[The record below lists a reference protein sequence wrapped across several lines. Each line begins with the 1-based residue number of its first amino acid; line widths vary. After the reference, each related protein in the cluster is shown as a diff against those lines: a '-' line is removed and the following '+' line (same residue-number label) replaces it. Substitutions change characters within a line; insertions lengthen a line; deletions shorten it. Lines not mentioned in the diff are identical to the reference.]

1 MAVYSIH
8 FLIKY
13 VIWEVVVMKKS
24 AVIRTAASALLCL
37 SLTTGAVMPKQ
48 AYAWDWLSA
57 GLALFQVGA
66 QYAYLNKQ
74 VSYLDN
80 KGRDEYM
87 GQIKDKY
94 GVNTDPTANAMLA
107 RIMTRLSDAVA
118 LTDDSIVK
126 KPYNYFVNNDN
137 SFNAFC
143 TLGHNMSVNIGAF
156 TKLNYNEDELAFV
169 IAHEMGHGQ
178 KNHPSAGVKRA
189 LPISI
194 LAALYASQNQ
204 NTASDIGAALV
215 STIGTAKWVTKPME
229 TQADKLAFD
238 YAVQAGYNVGA
249 GAAVWQR
256 ILEQNGSKSSG
267 FAELFNDHPT
277 SVSRRNNY
285 SKKLT
290 EWSGNNVKVNE
301 DTGLITVAGKH
312 FYTPAKTATMSG
324 PEQAYLIG
332 GNLAAVFHDGR
343 QKEAVWTNSENV
355 LLVGEQPVMSFDG
368 VEEAGILENRLR
380 DILSSSEAKAAAD
393 VQTEKETDKA
403 KLTKK
408 TKDETKAMKEA
419 DTSAT
424 RPMTMREKVEAY
436 KAQQQK

>member
-1 MAVYSIH
+1 
-8 FLIKY
+8 
-13 VIWEVVVMKKS
+13 MKK
-24 AVIRTAASALLCL
+24 ATIIRTTVSAALCL

-48 AYAWDWLSA
+48 ALAWDWLSA

-66 QYAYLNKQ
+66 EYAYLNKQ

-94 GVNTDPTANAMLA
+94 GVNTDPTANAMLG

-126 KPYNYFVNNDN
+126 KPYNYFVNNDK

-156 TKLNYNEDELAFV
+156 TRLNYNEDELAFV

-189 LPISI
+189 LPLSIIS
-194 LAALYASQNQ
+194 ALYASQNQ
-204 NTASDIGAALV
+204 NTASSIGAALV

-229 TQADKLAFD
+229 SQADKLAFD
-238 YAVQAGYNVGA
+238 YATAAGYNVGA
-249 GAAVWQR
+249 GAALWQH

-277 SVSRRNNY
+277 SINRRNNY
-285 SKKLT
+285 NKKIT

-301 DTGLITVAGKH
+301 ESGLITVAGKP
-312 FYTPAKTATMSG
+312 FYTPEKTAAMSSQ
-324 PEQAYLIG
+324 EQAFLIA
-332 GNLAAVFHDGR
+332 GNLAAVFREGR
-343 QKEAVWTNSENV
+343 QREPVWTNSENM

-368 VEEAGILENRLR
+368 VAESGTVEKRLR
-380 DILSSSEAKAAAD
+380 EILSNS
-393 VQTEKETDKA
+393 
-403 KLTKK
+403 
-408 TKDETKAMKEA
+408 
-419 DTSAT
+419 
-424 RPMTMREKVEAY
+424 
-436 KAQQQK
+436 

>member
-1 MAVYSIH
+1 
-8 FLIKY
+8 
-13 VIWEVVVMKKS
+13 MKKS
-24 AVIRTAASALLCL
+24 SIIRTAASAALCL

-48 AYAWDWLSA
+48 ALAWDWLSA

-66 QYAYLNKQ
+66 EYAYLNKQ

-126 KPYNYFVNNDN
+126 KPYNYFVNNDK

-178 KNHPSAGVKRA
+178 KNHPAAGVKRA
-189 LPISI
+189 LPLSI
-194 LAALYASQNQ
+194 LGALYASQNR
-204 NTASDIGAALV
+204 NSASSVGAALV
-215 STIGTAKWVTKPME
+215 TTIGTAKWVTKPME
-229 TQADKLAFD
+229 SQADKLAFD
-238 YAVQAGYNVGA
+238 YAVAAGYNVGA
-249 GAAVWQR
+249 GAALWQH

-277 SVSRRNNY
+277 SVSRRDNY
-285 SKKLT
+285 NKKIT
-290 EWSGNNVKVNE
+290 EWSKNQVNVNKE
-301 DTGLITVAGKH
+301 TGLITVAGKP
-312 FYTPAKTATMSG
+312 FYTPAKTTNMS
-324 PEQAYLIG
+324 PQEQAFLIA
-332 GNLAAVFHDGR
+332 GNLSAVFHDGG
-343 QKEAVWTNSENV
+343 QHDAVWTNSENT

-368 VEEAGILENRLR
+368 VADADAVEKRLR
-380 DILSSSEAKAAAD
+380 DILSSSNVRTVVTEEIKDDNNSKRSTAKVKAEQKQESAA
-393 VQTEKETDKA
+393 
-403 KLTKK
+403 
-408 TKDETKAMKEA
+408 ETK
-419 DTSAT
+419 
-424 RPMTMREKVEAY
+424 PMTMRQKLEAY
-436 KAQQQK
+436 KAQQ

>member
-1 MAVYSIH
+1 
-8 FLIKY
+8 
-13 VIWEVVVMKKS
+13 MKKS
-24 AVIRTAASALLCL
+24 SIIRTAASAALCL

-48 AYAWDWLSA
+48 ALAWDWLSA

-66 QYAYLNKQ
+66 EYAYLNKQ

-126 KPYNYFVNNDN
+126 KPYNYFVNNDK

-178 KNHPSAGVKRA
+178 KNHPAAGVKRA
-189 LPISI
+189 LPLSI
-194 LAALYASQNQ
+194 LGALYASQNR
-204 NTASDIGAALV
+204 NSASSVGAALV
-215 STIGTAKWVTKPME
+215 TTIGTAKWVTKPME
-229 TQADKLAFD
+229 SQADKLAFD
-238 YAVQAGYNVGA
+238 YAVAAGYNVGA
-249 GAAVWQR
+249 GAALWQH

-277 SVSRRNNY
+277 SVSRRDNY
-285 SKKLT
+285 NKKIT
-290 EWSGNNVKVNE
+290 EWSKKQVTVNKE
-301 DTGLITVAGKH
+301 TGLITVAGKP
-312 FYTPAKTATMSG
+312 FYTPAKTTNMS
-324 PEQAYLIG
+324 PQEQAFLIA
-332 GNLAAVFHDGR
+332 GNLSAVFHDGG
-343 QKEAVWTNSENV
+343 QHDAVWTNSENV
-355 LLVGEQPVMSFDG
+355 LLVGEQPVMSLDG
-368 VEEAGILENRLR
+368 VADSDAVEKRLR
-380 DILSSSEAKAAAD
+380 DILSSSKAVNEKASALLGREKADAKADKDSELKTESNAKD
-393 VQTEKETDKA
+393 VNIAKA
-403 KLTKK
+403 
-408 TKDETKAMKEA
+408 ETKQQKESV
-419 DTSAT
+419 TET
-424 RPMTMREKVEAY
+424 KPMTMRQKLEAY
-436 KAQQQK
+436 KAQQK

>member
-1 MAVYSIH
+1 
-8 FLIKY
+8 
-13 VIWEVVVMKKS
+13 MKKS
-24 AVIRTAASALLCL
+24 SIIRTAASAALCL

-48 AYAWDWLSA
+48 ALAWDWLSA

-66 QYAYLNKQ
+66 EYAYLNKQ

-94 GVNTDPTANAMLA
+94 GVNTDPTANAMLT

-126 KPYNYFVNNDN
+126 KPYNYFVNNDK

-178 KNHPSAGVKRA
+178 KNHPAAGVKRS
-189 LPISI
+189 LPLSI
-194 LAALYASQNQ
+194 LGALYASQNR
-204 NTASDIGAALV
+204 NSASSVGAALV
-215 STIGTAKWVTKPME
+215 TTIGTAKWVTKPME
-229 TQADKLAFD
+229 SQADKLAFD
-238 YAVQAGYNVGA
+238 YAVAAGYNVGA
-249 GAAVWQR
+249 GAALWQH

-277 SVSRRNNY
+277 SVSRRDNY
-285 SKKLT
+285 NKKIT
-290 EWSGNNVKVNE
+290 EWSKNQVNVNKE
-301 DTGLITVAGKH
+301 TGLITVAGKP
-312 FYTPAKTATMSG
+312 FYTPAKTTNMS
-324 PEQAYLIG
+324 PQEQAFLIA
-332 GNLAAVFHDGR
+332 GNLSAVFHDGG
-343 QKEAVWTNSENV
+343 QHDAVWTNSENT

-368 VEEAGILENRLR
+368 VADADAVEKRLR
-380 DILSSSEAKAAAD
+380 DVLSSSNVRTVVAEEIKDDNNSKRSTAKA
-393 VQTEKETDKA
+393 
-403 KLTKK
+403 
-408 TKDETKAMKEA
+408 ETKQKQESTAETK
-419 DTSAT
+419 
-424 RPMTMREKVEAY
+424 PMTMRQKLEAY
-436 KAQQQK
+436 KAQQ

>member
-1 MAVYSIH
+1 
-8 FLIKY
+8 
-13 VIWEVVVMKKS
+13 MKKS
-24 AVIRTAASALLCL
+24 DIIRTTVSAALCL
-37 SLTTGAVMPKQ
+37 TLTTGAVMPRQ

-66 QYAYLNKQ
+66 EYAYLNKQ

-94 GVNTDPTANAMLA
+94 GVNTDPTANAMLT

-118 LTDDSIVK
+118 LTDDSVVK

-178 KNHPSAGVKRA
+178 KNHPAAGVKRA
-189 LPISI
+189 LPLSI
-194 LAALYASQNQ
+194 LSALYASQNP
-204 NTASDIGAALV
+204 NTASSVGAALV

-229 TQADKLAFD
+229 SQADKLAFD
-238 YAVQAGYNVGA
+238 YAVTAGYNVGA
-249 GAAVWQR
+249 GAALWQH

-277 SVSRRNNY
+277 SVSRRTNY
-285 SKKLT
+285 NKKIT
-290 EWSGNNVKVNE
+290 EWSGNHIKVNE
-301 DTGLITVAGKH
+301 ETGLITVAGKP
-312 FYTPAKTATMSG
+312 FYTPAKTATMSA
-324 PEQAYLIG
+324 PEQAFLIG
-332 GNLAAVFHDGR
+332 GNLAAAFHDGR
-343 QKEAVWTNSENV
+343 QREAVWTNSENV
-355 LLVGEQPVMSFDG
+355 LLVGEQPVMSLDG
-368 VEEAGILENRLR
+368 VAEAGTLEAKLR
-380 DILSSSEAKAAAD
+380 EVLSSSKSVTQVVTQTQNEKDAAAAKQKEKAKAETKLKTETDAKAA
-393 VQTEKETDKA
+393 
-403 KLTKK
+403 
-408 TKDETKAMKEA
+408 
-419 DTSAT
+419 
-424 RPMTMREKVEAY
+424 RPMTMRERLEAY
-436 KAQQQK
+436 FAKRQ

>member
-1 MAVYSIH
+1 
-8 FLIKY
+8 
-13 VIWEVVVMKKS
+13 MKKS
-24 AVIRTAASALLCL
+24 SIIRTAASAALCL

-48 AYAWDWLSA
+48 ALAWDWLSA

-66 QYAYLNKQ
+66 EYAYLNKQ

-126 KPYNYFVNNDN
+126 KPYNYFVNNDK

-156 TKLNYNEDELAFV
+156 DKLNYNEDELAFV

-178 KNHPSAGVKRA
+178 KNHPAAGVKRA
-189 LPISI
+189 LPLSI
-194 LAALYASQNQ
+194 LGALYASQNR
-204 NTASDIGAALV
+204 NSASSVGAALV
-215 STIGTAKWVTKPME
+215 TTIGTAKWVTKPME
-229 TQADKLAFD
+229 SQADKLAFD
-238 YAVQAGYNVGA
+238 YAVAAGYNVGA
-249 GAAVWQR
+249 GAALWQH

-277 SVSRRNNY
+277 SVSRRDNY
-285 SKKLT
+285 NKKIT
-290 EWSGNNVKVNE
+290 EWSKNQVNVNKE
-301 DTGLITVAGKH
+301 TGLITVAGKP
-312 FYTPAKTATMSG
+312 FYTPAKTTNMS
-324 PEQAYLIG
+324 PQEQAFLIA
-332 GNLAAVFHDGR
+332 GNLSAVFHDGG
-343 QKEAVWTNSENV
+343 QHDAVWTNSENT

-368 VEEAGILENRLR
+368 VADANAVEKRLR
-380 DILSSSEAKAAAD
+380 DILSSSNVRTVVAEEIKDDNNSKRSTAKA
-393 VQTEKETDKA
+393 
-403 KLTKK
+403 
-408 TKDETKAMKEA
+408 ETKQKQESTAETK
-419 DTSAT
+419 
-424 RPMTMREKVEAY
+424 PMTMRQKLEAY
-436 KAQQQK
+436 KAQQ

>member
-1 MAVYSIH
+1 
-8 FLIKY
+8 
-13 VIWEVVVMKKS
+13 MKKS
-24 AVIRTAASALLCL
+24 SIIRTAASAALCL

-48 AYAWDWLSA
+48 ALAWDWLSA

-66 QYAYLNKQ
+66 EYAYLNKQ

-126 KPYNYFVNNDN
+126 KPYNYFVNNDK

-178 KNHPSAGVKRA
+178 KNHPAAGVKRA
-189 LPISI
+189 LPLSI
-194 LAALYASQNQ
+194 LGALYASQNR
-204 NTASDIGAALV
+204 NSASSVGAALV
-215 STIGTAKWVTKPME
+215 TTIGTAKWVTKPME
-229 TQADKLAFD
+229 SQADKLAFD
-238 YAVQAGYNVGA
+238 YAVAAGYNVGA
-249 GAAVWQR
+249 GAALWQH

-277 SVSRRNNY
+277 SVSRRDNY
-285 SKKLT
+285 NKKIT
-290 EWSGNNVKVNE
+290 EWSKNQVTVNKE
-301 DTGLITVAGKH
+301 TGLITVAGKP
-312 FYTPAKTATMSG
+312 FYTPAKTTNMS
-324 PEQAYLIG
+324 PQEQAFLIA
-332 GNLAAVFHDGR
+332 GNLSAVFHDGG
-343 QKEAVWTNSENV
+343 QHDAVWTNSENT

-368 VEEAGILENRLR
+368 VADADAIEKRLR
-380 DILSSSEAKAAAD
+380 DILSSSNVRTVVTEEIKDDNNSKRSTAKA
-393 VQTEKETDKA
+393 
-403 KLTKK
+403 
-408 TKDETKAMKEA
+408 ETKQKQESTAETK
-419 DTSAT
+419 
-424 RPMTMREKVEAY
+424 PMTMRQKLEAY
-436 KAQQQK
+436 KAKQK

>member
-1 MAVYSIH
+1 
-8 FLIKY
+8 
-13 VIWEVVVMKKS
+13 MKKS
-24 AVIRTAASALLCL
+24 SIIRTAASAALCL

-48 AYAWDWLSA
+48 ALAWDWLSA

-66 QYAYLNKQ
+66 EYAYLNKQ

-94 GVNTDPTANAMLA
+94 GVNTDPTANAMLT

-126 KPYNYFVNNDN
+126 KPYNYFVNNDK

-178 KNHPSAGVKRA
+178 KNHPAAGVKRA
-189 LPISI
+189 LPLSI
-194 LAALYASQNQ
+194 LGALYASQNR
-204 NTASDIGAALV
+204 NSASSVGAALV
-215 STIGTAKWVTKPME
+215 TTIGTAKWVTKPME
-229 TQADKLAFD
+229 SQADKLAFD
-238 YAVQAGYNVGA
+238 YAVAAGYNVGG
-249 GAAVWQR
+249 GAALWQH

-277 SVSRRNNY
+277 SVSRRDNY
-285 SKKLT
+285 NKKIT
-290 EWSGNNVKVNE
+290 EWSKNQVTVNKE
-301 DTGLITVAGKH
+301 TGLITVAGKP
-312 FYTPAKTATMSG
+312 FYTPAKTTNMS
-324 PEQAYLIG
+324 PQEQAFLIA
-332 GNLAAVFHDGR
+332 GNLSAVFHDGG
-343 QKEAVWTNSENV
+343 QHDAVWTNSENT

-368 VEEAGILENRLR
+368 VADADAVEKRLR
-380 DILSSSEAKAAAD
+380 DVLSSSNVRTVVAEEIKDDNNSKRSTAKA
-393 VQTEKETDKA
+393 
-403 KLTKK
+403 
-408 TKDETKAMKEA
+408 ETKQKQESTAETK
-419 DTSAT
+419 
-424 RPMTMREKVEAY
+424 PMTMRQKLEAY
-436 KAQQQK
+436 KAQQ

>member
-1 MAVYSIH
+1 
-8 FLIKY
+8 
-13 VIWEVVVMKKS
+13 MKKS
-24 AVIRTAASALLCL
+24 SIIRTAASAALCL

-48 AYAWDWLSA
+48 ALAWDWLSA

-66 QYAYLNKQ
+66 EYAYLNKQ

-126 KPYNYFVNNDN
+126 KPYNYFVNNDK

-178 KNHPSAGVKRA
+178 KNHPAAGVKRA
-189 LPISI
+189 LPLSI
-194 LAALYASQNQ
+194 LGALYASQNR
-204 NTASDIGAALV
+204 NSASSVGAALV
-215 STIGTAKWVTKPME
+215 TTIGTAKWVTKPME
-229 TQADKLAFD
+229 SQADKLAFD
-238 YAVQAGYNVGA
+238 YAVAAGYNVGA
-249 GAAVWQR
+249 GAALWQH

-277 SVSRRNNY
+277 SVSRRDNY
-285 SKKLT
+285 NKKIT
-290 EWSGNNVKVNE
+290 EWSKNQVNVNKE
-301 DTGLITVAGKH
+301 TGLITVAGKP
-312 FYTPAKTATMSG
+312 FYTPAKTTNMS
-324 PEQAYLIG
+324 PQEQAFLIA
-332 GNLAAVFHDGR
+332 GNLSAVFHGGGQHD
-343 QKEAVWTNSENV
+343 AVWTNSNNI
-355 LLVGEQPVMSFDG
+355 LLIGEQPVMSLDSVADADA
-368 VEEAGILENRLR
+368 VETKLR
-380 DILSSSEAKAAAD
+380 DILSSSNVRTVVTEEIKDDNNSKRSTAKA
-393 VQTEKETDKA
+393 
-403 KLTKK
+403 
-408 TKDETKAMKEA
+408 ETKQKQESTAETK
-419 DTSAT
+419 
-424 RPMTMREKVEAY
+424 PMTMRQKLEAY
-436 KAQQQK
+436 KAKQK

>member
-1 MAVYSIH
+1 
-8 FLIKY
+8 
-13 VIWEVVVMKKS
+13 MKKS
-24 AVIRTAASALLCL
+24 SIIRTAASAALCL

-48 AYAWDWLSA
+48 ALAWDWLSA

-66 QYAYLNKQ
+66 EYAYLNKQ

-126 KPYNYFVNNDN
+126 KPYNYFVNNDK

-178 KNHPSAGVKRA
+178 KNHPAAGVKRA
-189 LPISI
+189 LPLSI
-194 LAALYASQNQ
+194 LGALYASQNR
-204 NTASDIGAALV
+204 NSASSVGAALV
-215 STIGTAKWVTKPME
+215 TTIGTAKWVTKPME
-229 TQADKLAFD
+229 SQADKLAFD
-238 YAVQAGYNVGA
+238 YAVAAGYNVGA
-249 GAAVWQR
+249 GAALWQH

-277 SVSRRNNY
+277 SVSRRDNY
-285 SKKLT
+285 NKKIT
-290 EWSGNNVKVNE
+290 EWSKNLVNVNKE
-301 DTGLITVAGKH
+301 TGLITVAGKP
-312 FYTPAKTATMSG
+312 FYTPAKTTNMS
-324 PEQAYLIG
+324 PQEQAFLIA
-332 GNLAAVFHDGR
+332 GNLSAVFHGGGQHD
-343 QKEAVWTNSENV
+343 AVWTNSENT

-368 VEEAGILENRLR
+368 VADADAVEKRLR
-380 DILSSSEAKAAAD
+380 EILSSSNVKTVVTEEIKDDNNSKRSTAK
-393 VQTEKETDKA
+393 VKA
-403 KLTKK
+403 EQKQESTA
-408 TKDETKAMKEA
+408 ETK
-419 DTSAT
+419 
-424 RPMTMREKVEAY
+424 PMTMRQKLEAY
-436 KAQQQK
+436 KAQQ

>member
-1 MAVYSIH
+1 
-8 FLIKY
+8 
-13 VIWEVVVMKKS
+13 MKKS
-24 AVIRTAASALLCL
+24 SIIRTAASAALCL

-48 AYAWDWLSA
+48 ALAWDWLSA

-66 QYAYLNKQ
+66 EYAYLNKQ

-126 KPYNYFVNNDN
+126 KPYNYFVNNDK

-178 KNHPSAGVKRA
+178 KNHPAAGVKRA
-189 LPISI
+189 LPLSI
-194 LAALYASQNQ
+194 LGALYASQNR
-204 NTASDIGAALV
+204 NSASSVGAALV
-215 STIGTAKWVTKPME
+215 TTIGTAKWVTKPME
-229 TQADKLAFD
+229 SQADKLAFD
-238 YAVQAGYNVGA
+238 YAVAAGYNVGA
-249 GAAVWQR
+249 GAALWQH

-277 SVSRRNNY
+277 SVSRRDNY
-285 SKKLT
+285 NKKIT
-290 EWSGNNVKVNE
+290 EWSKNQVNVNKE
-301 DTGLITVAGKH
+301 TGLITVAGKP
-312 FYTPAKTATMSG
+312 FYTPAKTTNMS
-324 PEQAYLIG
+324 PQEQAFLIA
-332 GNLAAVFHDGR
+332 GNLSAVFHDGG
-343 QKEAVWTNSENV
+343 QHDAVWTNSENT

-368 VEEAGILENRLR
+368 VADSDAVEKRLR
-380 DILSSSEAKAAAD
+380 DILSSSNVRTVVAEEIKDDNNSKRSTAKA
-393 VQTEKETDKA
+393 
-403 KLTKK
+403 
-408 TKDETKAMKEA
+408 ETKQKQEPAAETK
-419 DTSAT
+419 
-424 RPMTMREKVEAY
+424 PMTMRQKLEAY
-436 KAQQQK
+436 KAQQ

>member
-1 MAVYSIH
+1 
-8 FLIKY
+8 
-13 VIWEVVVMKKS
+13 MKKS
-24 AVIRTAASALLCL
+24 SIIRTAASAALCL

-48 AYAWDWLSA
+48 ALAWDWLSA
-57 GLALFQVGA
+57 GLAMFQVGA
-66 QYAYLNKQ
+66 EYAYLNKQ

-87 GQIKDKY
+87 GQIKNKY

-126 KPYNYFVNNDN
+126 KPYNYFVNNDK

-178 KNHPSAGVKRA
+178 KNHPAAGVKRA
-189 LPISI
+189 LPLSI
-194 LAALYASQNQ
+194 LGALYASQNR
-204 NTASDIGAALV
+204 NSASSVGAALV
-215 STIGTAKWVTKPME
+215 TTIGTAKWVTKPME
-229 TQADKLAFD
+229 SQADKLAFD
-238 YAVQAGYNVGA
+238 YAVAAGYNVGA
-249 GAAVWQR
+249 GAALWQH

-285 SKKLT
+285 NKKIT
-290 EWSGNNVKVNE
+290 EWSKNQVNVNKE
-301 DTGLITVAGKH
+301 TGLITVAGKP
-312 FYTPAKTATMSG
+312 FYTPAKTTNMS
-324 PEQAYLIG
+324 PQEQAFLIA
-332 GNLAAVFHDGR
+332 GNLSAVFHDGG
-343 QKEAVWTNSENV
+343 QHDAVWTNSENT

-368 VEEAGILENRLR
+368 VADADAVEKRLR
-380 DILSSSEAKAAAD
+380 DILSSSNVRTVVTEEIKDDNNSKRSTAKA
-393 VQTEKETDKA
+393 
-403 KLTKK
+403 K
-408 TKDETKAMKEA
+408 TKQKQESAAETK
-419 DTSAT
+419 
-424 RPMTMREKVEAY
+424 PMTIRQKLEAY
-436 KAQQQK
+436 KAQQK

>member
-1 MAVYSIH
+1 
-8 FLIKY
+8 
-13 VIWEVVVMKKS
+13 MKKS
-24 AVIRTAASALLCL
+24 SIIRTAASAALCL

-48 AYAWDWLSA
+48 ALAWDWLSA

-66 QYAYLNKQ
+66 EYAYLNKQ

-126 KPYNYFVNNDN
+126 KPYNYFVNNDK

-178 KNHPSAGVKRA
+178 KNHPAAGVKRA
-189 LPISI
+189 LPLSI
-194 LAALYASQNQ
+194 LGALYASQNR
-204 NTASDIGAALV
+204 NSASSVGAALV
-215 STIGTAKWVTKPME
+215 TTIGTAKWVTKPME
-229 TQADKLAFD
+229 SQADKLAFD
-238 YAVQAGYNVGA
+238 YAVAAGYNVGA
-249 GAAVWQR
+249 GAALWQH

-277 SVSRRNNY
+277 SVSRRDNY
-285 SKKLT
+285 NKKIT
-290 EWSGNNVKVNE
+290 EWSKNQVTVNKE
-301 DTGLITVAGKH
+301 TGLITVAGKP
-312 FYTPAKTATMSG
+312 FYTPAKTTNMS
-324 PEQAYLIG
+324 PQEQAFLIA
-332 GNLAAVFHDGR
+332 GNLSAVFHEGGQHD
-343 QKEAVWTNSENV
+343 AVWTNSENV
-355 LLVGEQPVMSFDG
+355 LLVGEQPVMSLDG
-368 VEEAGILENRLR
+368 VAEAGTVETRLR
-380 DILSSSEAKAAAD
+380 DILSSSKAVNGRASALLDKEKADAKADKTSEPKTESNAKD
-393 VQTEKETDKA
+393 VNTAKVKA
-403 KLTKK
+403 KQKQ
-408 TKDETKAMKEA
+408 DSSAETK
-419 DTSAT
+419 
-424 RPMTMREKVEAY
+424 PMTMRQKLEAY
-436 KAQQQK
+436 KAQQ

>member
-1 MAVYSIH
+1 
-8 FLIKY
+8 
-13 VIWEVVVMKKS
+13 MKKS
-24 AVIRTAASALLCL
+24 SIIRTAASAALCL

-48 AYAWDWLSA
+48 ALAWDWLSA

-66 QYAYLNKQ
+66 EYAYLNKQ

-126 KPYNYFVNNDN
+126 KPYNYFVNNDK

-178 KNHPSAGVKRA
+178 KNHPAAGVKRA
-189 LPISI
+189 LPLSI
-194 LAALYASQNQ
+194 LGALYASQNR
-204 NTASDIGAALV
+204 NSASSVGAALV
-215 STIGTAKWVTKPME
+215 TTIGTAKWVTKPME
-229 TQADKLAFD
+229 SQADKLAFG
-238 YAVQAGYNVGA
+238 YAVAAGYNVGG
-249 GAAVWQR
+249 GAALWQH

-277 SVSRRNNY
+277 SVSRRDNY
-285 SKKLT
+285 NKKIT
-290 EWSGNNVKVNE
+290 EWSKNQVTVNKE
-301 DTGLITVAGKH
+301 TGLITVAGKP
-312 FYTPAKTATMSG
+312 FYTPAKTTNMS
-324 PEQAYLIG
+324 PQEQAFLIA
-332 GNLAAVFHDGR
+332 GNLSAVFHEGGQHD
-343 QKEAVWTNSENV
+343 AVWTNSENT

-368 VEEAGILENRLR
+368 VADADAVEKRLR
-380 DILSSSEAKAAAD
+380 DILSGSKAVKEKGSALLGREKADKDSELKTESNAKD
-393 VQTEKETDKA
+393 VNTAKVKA
-403 KLTKK
+403 EQKQESTVEIK
-408 TKDETKAMKEA
+408 
-419 DTSAT
+419 
-424 RPMTMREKVEAY
+424 PMTMRQKLEAY
-436 KAQQQK
+436 KAQQ